1 MSHSPQPESSPGPP
15 NEQPSVEDLEQELA
29 RVKAELEEYQG
40 LIDELPSIYEG
51 KFRHQ
56 LHDVAQD
63 IRRLLDEQQALQDQI
78 GHALAA
84 AQQPQALSAAAA
96 SAPAA
101 VDQSPEM
108 PSTPAP
114 PSGRGL
120 DRLAVFRGCGS
131 VDASE
136 PSAPSRTRLVLTAA
150 ITTLAVAALV
160 AGLGLWRRSRVP
172 QLATPAASSA
182 VPQAAAPTPA
192 GAPKPQSQPDP
203 DQEPQLRL
211 RFNGECWIE
220 VQTLDG
226 ETVLVNTF
234 QDGDTRSL
242 PIGEGLRVLAG
253 RPDLLEVS
261 VGAAEFRTA
270 GPIDRIDWVVI
281 RAPDAPEGSS

>member
-1 MSHSPQPESSPGPP
+1 MAQPPVPESSPGPP
-15 NEQPSVEDLEQELA
+15 IEEPSVAELEQELT

-40 LIDELPSIYEG
+40 LIEELPSIYEG

-78 GHALAA
+78 RHALAA
-84 AQQPQALSAAAA
+84 ASQPAALPAAVAVAKPPEPPSALAPSHGWWLQLLAGLRGRGSAAA
-96 SAPAA
+96 
-101 VDQSPEM
+101 V
-108 PSTPAP
+108 
-114 PSGRGL
+114 
-120 DRLAVFRGCGS
+120 
-131 VDASE
+131 E
-136 PSAPSRTRLVLTAA
+136 PSASSRTRLLLTAA

-160 AGLGLWRRSRVP
+160 AGLGLWRRSRGP
-172 QLATPAASSA
+172 QLATPAA
-182 VPQAAAPTPA
+182 PQAAAPTPGPA
-192 GAPKPQSQPDP
+192 SAPKPASQPDP

-220 VQTLDG
+220 VQTLTG

-234 QDGDTRSL
+234 QDGETRSL
-242 PIGEGLRVLAG
+242 PIGEGLRLLAG

-261 VGAAEFRTA
+261 VGEGEFRSV

-281 RAPDAPEGSS
+281 RAPDRPEGSS